1 MGTRIRIVLFAVCK
15 NLKNE
20 FPSNLYF
27 QNLNLNFGK
36 FVKFN
41 FIFRFFLFF
50 FSFSFF
56 SFFLPI
62 FFSHYFSMSLLIIH
76 FNQHVSYFLHQISSQ
91 GYNIPLFSST
101 FSGICLFFISNG
113 ARGTALAL
121 KLSKS
126 FNFQGKIEEDIEQ
139 LSLNLRKL

>member
-1 MGTRIRIVLFAVCK
+1 MGTRIRIVLFAIFK

-20 FPSNLYF
+20 FPSNLYS
-27 QNLNLNFGK
+27 QNLNLNLNFGK
-36 FVKFN
+36 LVKFN
-41 FIFRFFLFF
+41 FIFRFFCFF
-50 FSFSFF
+50 FF
-56 SFFLPI
+56 FFLPI
-62 FFSHYFSMSLLIIH
+62 FFSHYFSMCLVIIH

-101 FSGICLFFISNG
+101 FSRICLFFISNG
-113 ARGTALAL
+113 ARGAALAL

-126 FNFQGKIEEDIEQ
+126 FNFQGKIEKDIEQ

>member
-1 MGTRIRIVLFAVCK
+1 MGTRIRIVLLAIFK
-15 NLKNE
+15 NLKNK

-27 QNLNLNFGK
+27 QNLNLNLNFGK
-36 FVKFN
+36 LVKFN

-50 FSFSFF
+50 FFF
-56 SFFLPI
+56 SN
-62 FFSHYFSMSLLIIH
+62 FFSHYFSMCLVIIH
-76 FNQHVSYFLHQISSQ
+76 FNQYVSYFLHQISPQ

-101 FSGICLFFISNG
+101 FSWICLFFISNG
-113 ARGTALAL
+113 ARGEALAL

-126 FNFQGKIEEDIEQ
+126 FNFQGKIEKDIEQ